1 MKKFLVICLA
11 LVMGTGICLAQKPAK
26 KAHKQLTTTVFS
38 TDLDC
43 PNCAKKVETNVPALG
58 KGIEDLQIDIKK
70 REVTVVYDAAKN
82 RLPQAERQGFGEGD
96 AEAEIAGTARA
107 VLRPA
112 RAPFL

>member
-26 KAHKQLTTTVFS
+26 KVRKQLTTTVFS

-70 REVTVVYDAAKN
+70 HEVTVVYDAAKN
-82 RLPQAERQGFGEGD
+82 NDATILEGFRKLNVKASVKE
-96 AEAEIAGTARA
+96 TQKQK
-107 VLRPA
+107 
-112 RAPFL
+112 